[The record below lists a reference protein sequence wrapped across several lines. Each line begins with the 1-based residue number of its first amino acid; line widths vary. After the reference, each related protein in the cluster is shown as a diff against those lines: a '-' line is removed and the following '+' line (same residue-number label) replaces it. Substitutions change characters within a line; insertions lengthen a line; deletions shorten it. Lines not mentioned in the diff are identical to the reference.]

1 MKIRFFANIEKD
13 TNHLLGWYR
22 DDINYTTTN
31 GEKEYK
37 ATDLIEESDLLL
49 LKTDLSET
57 KDMNQF
63 ISTLVKLVNTSLEA
77 TDFIY
82 FSLKEIVSGTISH
95 TEDGEIVLDEMR
107 LIINYSEK
115 TLTHPEGC
123 IEVTEE
129 VYINALDINA
139 NHYENGIFTNRDF
152 RPITDIFKEYKEKT
166 ILLLNLKSGEL
177 IRSGFYSEVINL
189 DKFFFQCNGTDQT
202 NLKTALLVSSSTSEE
217 QSIKV
222 SRDDGKTYSWAVFT
236 YDQLISIVSDMNKHI
251 TKILKEVSTLKTSVN
266 GATTVEQIK
275 LVVKDYLQ
283 LEE

>member
-49 LKTDLSET
+49 LKTDLTET